1 MSIAPPRP
9 LGPQLFLKPPNA
21 VLHHLCY
28 LNLATLPPRDRI
40 CGHTYSI
47 SEVLLRQ
54 PERRP
59 QRHDVIACHRLD
71 YTQRI
76 PVRCI
81 RSGLGTLRCPRMP
94 GRSPL
99 LLIPRPSPS
108 VRFQEWL
115 SCSAWMGIRASIIL
129 SADFGLQR
137 LGRCRRWS
145 RWEWAAPGTEG
156 SDRQGTGGRDLR
168 VSGGDARA
176 VAIAARL
183 AALEARVPANAC
195 RRQPRPPA
203 MPVALRCRC
212 AGRAL
217 SPHARGRSGWRAYR
231 EHIASI
237 VSIPLLC
244 ERRTV
249 QLDPGEHIAP
259 AALMGA

>member
-99 LLIPRPSPS
+99 LLIPRPSSS

-137 LGRCRRWS
+137 LGIVLRSRCHPAS
-145 RWEWAAPGTEG
+145 FGLP
-156 SDRQGTGGRDLR
+156 
-168 VSGGDARA
+168 ARS
-176 VAIAARL
+176 L
-183 AALEARVPANAC
+183 
-195 RRQPRPPA
+195 
-203 MPVALRCRC
+203 
-212 AGRAL
+212 AGR
-217 SPHARGRSGWRAYR
+217 RTCTRSNEDAVPFPPWRAPDVEVAR
-231 EHIASI
+231 HR
-237 VSIPLLC
+237 P
-244 ERRTV
+244 
-249 QLDPGEHIAP
+249 
-259 AALMGA
+259 